1 MIRLKIKN
9 IVVFGMG
16 FIIKI
21 MNKRSKEKR
30 LNDNCHLV
38 DEDDLTGI
46 ECTFKDIKRTNESIR
61 EELRH
66 LRDVND
72 IREKANDIR
81 YYTLLAVITVSS
93 ILLSILKVLF

>member
-1 MIRLKIKN
+1 
-9 IVVFGMG
+9 
-16 FIIKI
+16 
-21 MNKRSKEKR
+21 MNKRIKEKR
-30 LNDNCHLV
+30 FL

-61 EELRH
+61 EELKH

-81 YYTLLAVITVSS
+81 LSSMEKSNDIRYYTLLAVISFFG
-93 ILLSILKVLF
+93 ILLSIFKVLF